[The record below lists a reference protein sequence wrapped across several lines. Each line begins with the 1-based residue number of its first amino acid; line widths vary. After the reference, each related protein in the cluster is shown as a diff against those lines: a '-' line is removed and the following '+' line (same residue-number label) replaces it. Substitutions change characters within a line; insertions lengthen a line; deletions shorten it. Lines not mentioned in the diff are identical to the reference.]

1 MTVNNGN
8 FEFQWNQIES
18 GAPKEEP
25 ARQYYF
31 MDEARKLLKARFEE
45 DLSSGRAMERYG
57 EEALGEMITKK
68 VFGTCA
74 VVTFG
79 CQMNAKDSE
88 KLLGILESIGY
99 RAVETEDADLVL
111 YNTCTVRENANQ
123 RLYGRLGQ
131 AGARKKKNPRMLI
144 GLCGCM
150 MQESQAVEKIRG
162 SYPFVDLVFGTHNI
176 FLLAQLV
183 CRCLLSQ
190 GAKKHR
196 TLVDVWEG
204 TDQIVED
211 LPADRKYPFKSGVN
225 IMFGCNNFCSYCIVP
240 YVRGRERSRKPQ
252 EILKEIRRLAEDGV
266 VEVMLLGQNVNS
278 YGKTLDEPMTF
289 AQLLREVEKIDG
301 IKRIR
306 FMTSHPK
313 DLSPELIQVMA
324 ESKKIC
330 RHFHLPLQSGSS
342 RILEKMNRHYTK
354 EQFLDLV
361 RRLKEA
367 VPGISLTTDIIVGF
381 PGETEEDFLE
391 TMDVVRKA
399 EFDSAFTF
407 IYSKRTG
414 TPAAVM
420 ENQVP
425 EDVVKDRFDRLLK
438 EVQEISARVCG
449 RDQGTVQE
457 VLAEEMDSHL
467 PGYVTG
473 RLSNNILVHFP
484 GDPSMIGHF
493 YQVYLAESRGFYYMG
508 RLAKQ
513 KEPDAAMNHTKE
525 ARQENWK

>member
-1 MTVNNGN
+1 
-8 FEFQWNQIES
+8 
-18 GAPKEEP
+18 
-25 ARQYYF
+25 
-31 MDEARKLLKARFEE
+31 
-45 DLSSGRAMERYG
+45 MERYG

-391 TMDVVRKA
+391 TLDVVRKA

-484 GDPSMIGHF
+484 GDPSMIGRF
-493 YQVYLAESRGFYYMG
+493 YQVYLEESRGFYYMG
-508 RLAKQ
+508 RLAKE
-513 KEPDAAMNHTKE
+513 EPEAAMNHTKE